1 MAPKKILENVQA
13 IILAAGKSS
22 RFKTKKSK
30 LLFNIC
36 GRTMIL
42 YPLKELAKLNIPMTV
57 VLGHQAEEDKLDT
70 YDNSDGGED

>member
-1 MAPKKILENVQA
+1 MTNKDLSNKTQA

-42 YPLKELAKLNIPMTV
+42 YPLKELEALDIPMTV
-57 VLGHQAEEDKLDT
+57 VLGHQAEIVTK
-70 YDNSDGGED
+70 